1 MTAGR
6 FLACALI
13 APGGLLLAAC
23 ASHSDSDAASAGSA
37 TTPVQPDR
45 GSDVAEGGEPSLAGD
60 DGNGGDDSGPESGAE
75 MADEATDAE
84 AQEGDAS
91 ATELSEG
98 TTDSS
103 HDASGHTSV
112 YAGVHTSVDA
122 GGHTSVDAG
131 GHMSVDAGDQA
142 SVDAGGHD
150 APTGAGYPAGWL
162 YTSGAKIYESNGSG
176 SGTQWMG
183 RGVNIDDIFFCGYN
197 NSLWMSGP
205 DTTLEQV
212 ISALM
217 TGWKPSFV
225 RVSLAMDS
233 YGTPVSWLS
242 DPSQYKTPM
251 VDVINTLA
259 GYSGVHV
266 LVTLR
271 SDASMMGQDTGTGD
285 PEATGI
291 PSSSATTPN
300 ASEFPT
306 GTDAVYVALVDAFA
320 NSGAVMF
327 GLSNEPGGNTASN
340 STLAAAMNHAVGVIR
355 TEENR
360 LGVSHHIVSVQGNS
374 WTSNI
379 AFYAEASGGG
389 YPDGG
394 SGLITYDNVVY
405 EVHGYPPPASEYTYP
420 NIPVIL
426 GEYGSLPASDAGTD
440 TTFFDD
446 IETKQ
451 IPNLAWDF
459 EPFTNCS
466 PDLVDVTANST
477 DIVATSPWGTMVK
490 SYLLAHAP

>member
-1 MTAGR
+1 M
-6 FLACALI
+6 
-13 APGGLLLAAC
+13 
-23 ASHSDSDAASAGSA
+23 
-37 TTPVQPDR
+37 
-45 GSDVAEGGEPSLAGD
+45 PSLDGD
-60 DGNGGDDSGPESGAE
+60 NGNGGDDSGLEAGPETAG
-75 MADEATDAE
+75 EATDAE
-84 AQEGDAS
+84 ALGGDAS
-91 ATELSEG
+91 ATEPSGG

-112 YAGVHTSVDA
+112 GAGGHTSVDA

-131 GHMSVDAGDQA
+131 DQAPVDAGA
-142 SVDAGGHD
+142 PTSVDAGGHD
-150 APTGAGYPAGWL
+150 VSTGAGASSDAGVYPAGWL

-176 SGTQWMG
+176 SGTPWMG
-183 RGVNIDDIFFCGYN
+183 RGVNIDDIFLCGYN
-197 NSLWMSGP
+197 DSLWMSGP

-225 RVSLAMDS
+225 RISLAMNS

-271 SDASMMGQDTGTGD
+271 SDTSMIGQDTGSGD
-285 PEATGI
+285 SEATGI

-300 ASEFPT
+300 ASTYPT

-320 NSGAVMF
+320 SSGAVMF
-327 GLSNEPGGNTASN
+327 GLANEPGGDTASN

-355 TEENR
+355 TEEDR
-360 LGVSHHIVSVQGNS
+360 LGVSHHVVSVQGNS

-379 AFYAEASGGG
+379 AFYAQASGGG
-389 YPDGG
+389 YPAGG

-405 EVHGYPPPASEYTYP
+405 EIHGYPPTASEYTYP

-426 GEYGSLPASDAGTD
+426 GEYGSVPASDSGTD
-440 TTFFDD
+440 TAFFDD

-459 EPFTNCS
+459 EPFSNCA
-466 PDLVDVTANST
+466 PDLLDVTASST
-477 DIVATSPWGTMVK
+477 DIVATSPWGAMIK